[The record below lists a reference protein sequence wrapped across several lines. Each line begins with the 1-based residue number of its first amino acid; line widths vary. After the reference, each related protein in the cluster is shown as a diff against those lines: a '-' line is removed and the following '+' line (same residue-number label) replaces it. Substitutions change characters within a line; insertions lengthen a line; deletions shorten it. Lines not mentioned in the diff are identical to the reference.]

1 MSQISDITLLTKMI
15 CRVADEY
22 GEDVM
27 PSDIPEEELKDLTAG
42 TQLADLKA
50 WGGHDDVKLYQKGK

>member
-1 MSQISDITLLTKMI
+1 MI